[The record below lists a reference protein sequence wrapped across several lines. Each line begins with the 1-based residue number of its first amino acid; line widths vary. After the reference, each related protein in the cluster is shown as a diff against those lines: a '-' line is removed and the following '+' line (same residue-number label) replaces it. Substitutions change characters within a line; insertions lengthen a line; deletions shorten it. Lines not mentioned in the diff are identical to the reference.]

1 MQAATRIGIHRIF
14 FARLIFISFA
24 KVSRNSPQRAIVH
37 RTLLNAIT
45 DDFMRM
51 FETPTP
57 KTSENIQKNVF
68 SVVLTPD

>member
-1 MQAATRIGIHRIF
+1 MQATTGIGIHRIF
-14 FARLIFISFA
+14 FARFIFISFA

-57 KTSENIQKNVF
+57 KTLENIQKNVF